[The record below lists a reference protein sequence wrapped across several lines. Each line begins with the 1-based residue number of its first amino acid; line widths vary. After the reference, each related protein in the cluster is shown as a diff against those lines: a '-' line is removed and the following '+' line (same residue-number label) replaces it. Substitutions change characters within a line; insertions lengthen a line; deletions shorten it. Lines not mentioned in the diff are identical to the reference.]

1 MHNNCTYS
9 TCFDG
14 IWNITFISLLGGQ
27 PMRIISQDGL
37 YDIAYEAL
45 AIRFHEDD
53 RAIIIGVP
61 LSINIPNIKLGEYST
76 EAKAKKAMEMLRTAY
91 TGRFV
96 TTEDVPDDFNEQLK
110 ELMKGGFG
118 TVIVKDT
125 NDSRV
130 EFDNLN
136 GYFQFPQDEDV
147 EV

>member
-1 MHNNCTYS
+1 
-9 TCFDG
+9 
-14 IWNITFISLLGGQ
+14 
-27 PMRIISQDGL
+27 MRLISQDGKFDIP
-37 YDIAYEAL
+37 YDEIVVEIFEECVVGSLKEYVG
-45 AIRFHEDD
+45 RD
-53 RAIIIGVP
+53 II
-61 LSINIPNIKLGEYST
+61 LGSYST
-76 EAKAKKAMEMLRTAY
+76 EVKAEKAMEMLRNAY

-96 TTEDVPDDFNEQLK
+96 TNANVADDFNEQLK

-130 EFDNLN
+130 EFNNLN

>member
-1 MHNNCTYS
+1 M
-9 TCFDG
+9 
-14 IWNITFISLLGGQ
+14 
-27 PMRIISQDGL
+27 
-37 YDIAYEAL
+37 
-45 AIRFHEDD
+45 
-53 RAIIIGVP
+53 
-61 LSINIPNIKLGEYST
+61 
-76 EAKAKKAMEMLRTAY
+76 
-91 TGRFV
+91 
-96 TTEDVPDDFNEQLK
+96 